1 MSGINPT
8 FWIVVIYM
16 ATMIGIAL
24 YVSFKKVKSSED
36 FHLAGRSL
44 GPLMMAGTLAAAEI
58 GGGSTIGVA
67 QRAYS
72 QWGLSAGWYVV
83 CAGVG
88 IFLVSFVAP
97 FLRRSMATTVPEI
110 VARRYGAPSHLIT
123 TMLSLLTLF
132 VATAAQVKATSAIIG
147 TISGGNLVTVT
158 ILVAIVVTIYTMLG
172 GLVSVAF
179 TDIVHILFITVGM
192 AIAMPIILHGAG
204 GWDKVSE
211 LITSRPGYAEQ
222 LSLTKVGWKTIIGLI
237 LMYFM
242 TFSTGQEAVQRY
254 FAARDIKTARLGSFL
269 CSLLMALYGFIPAV
283 IGLCALAHFPNIPS
297 AEAMPKAA
305 MEFAPMIIAG
315 LVMASVVAAT
325 MSSAS
330 GNLIA
335 SCTLFTKDLY
345 QRYMNKE
352 ATDRQ
357 ILVLS
362 KIVVVAMGGC
372 SLFIA
377 LNPKIGIIDLL
388 VFGFTMRS
396 AGPFAPFLF
405 GFIYKNAT
413 KTSGLV
419 AIICGSAAAL
429 AWQLAGEP
437 YGVMSLVFGAIVS
450 TVTFFITAKIGIAM
464 GEPAAPPAITAEH
477 IEANRQSEIRSRK

>member
-1 MSGINPT
+1 MEGFNPT

-16 ATMIGIAL
+16 AVMIGIAL
-24 YVSFKKVKSSED
+24 FVSFRKVKSSED

-58 GGGSTIGVA
+58 GGGSTVGVA
-67 QRAYS
+67 QRAFGA
-72 QWGLSAGWYVV
+72 WGFSAGWYVI
-83 CAGVG
+83 CAGIG

-110 VARRYGAPSHLIT
+110 IGRRYGKPSHLIT
-123 TMLSLLTLF
+123 TILSLLTLF
-132 VATAAQVKATSAIIG
+132 VATAAQIKATSAIIG
-147 TISGGNLVTVT
+147 SISGSDLVTVS
-158 ILVAIVVTIYTMLG
+158 ILVAIVVTAYTMLG

-179 TDIVHILFITVGM
+179 TDIVHIIFITVGM
-192 AIAMPIILHGAG
+192 AVAMPIILNGAG
-204 GWDKVSE
+204 GWENIKT
-211 LITSRPGYAEQ
+211 LITSRPGFENHFAM
-222 LSLTKVGWKTIIGLI
+222 TNVGWKTIIGLI

-254 FAARDIKTARLGSFL
+254 FAAKDIKTARLGSFL
-269 CSLLMALYGFIPAV
+269 CSILMACYGFIPAV
-283 IGLCALAHFPNIPS
+283 IGLCALAHFPEIP
-297 AEAMPKAA
+297 AAQAMPVAA
-305 MEFAPMIIAG
+305 MKFAPMIIAG

-345 QRYMNKE
+345 QRYLKRD

-357 ILVLS
+357 ILIIS
-362 KIVVVAMGGC
+362 KLVVAVMGLA
-372 SLFIA
+372 SLVIA
-377 LNPKIGIIDLL
+377 LNPEIGIIDLL

-405 GFIYKNAT
+405 GFIVKRVTRSAAL
-413 KTSGLV
+413 S
-419 AIICGSAAAL
+419 AIILGSLAAV

-437 YGVMSLVFGAIVS
+437 FDIMSLVFGSIVS
-450 TVTFFITAKIGIAM
+450 TIVFFTVSKISLGL
-464 GEPAAPPAITAEH
+464 GEKEAPPAITAAH
-477 IEANRQSEIRSRK
+477 IEANRISEKRYQK

>member
-1 MSGINPT
+1 MPEVNPT
-8 FWIVVIYM
+8 FWIVVAYM
-16 ATMIGIAL
+16 AVMIIIAL
-24 YVSFKKVKSSED
+24 VVSLKKVKSSED

-58 GGGSTIGVA
+58 GGGSTVGVA
-67 QRAYS
+67 QRAFS
-72 QWGLSAGWYVV
+72 TWGLSAGWYVI

-110 VARRYGAPSHLIT
+110 VARRYGSPSHLIT
-123 TMLSLLTLF
+123 TLLSLFTLF

-147 TISGGNLVTVT
+147 AVSGGDVFTVT
-158 ILVAIVVTIYTMLG
+158 LMVAVVVTLYTMMG

-192 AIAMPIILHGAG
+192 AIAMPIILNGAG
-204 GWDKVSE
+204 GWDHVQQ
-211 LITSRPGYAEQ
+211 LIVSRPGYETQ
-222 LSLTKVGWKTIIGLI
+222 YSLTKVGWSTIVGLI

-269 CSLLMALYGFIPAV
+269 CSLLMALYGFIPAI
-283 IGLCALAHFPNIPS
+283 IGLCALAHFPDIP
-297 AEAMPKAA
+297 AAQAMPKAA
-305 MEFAPMIIAG
+305 MSFSPMIIAG

-335 SCTLFTKDLY
+335 SCTLFTKDIY
-345 QRYMNKE
+345 QRYLNPR
-352 ATDRQ
+352 ASDRA
-357 ILVLS
+357 ILLLS
-362 KIVVVAMGGC
+362 KAVVAVIGLC

-377 LNPKIGIIDLL
+377 LNPDIGIIDLL
-388 VFGFTMRS
+388 VFGFPMRS
-396 AGPFAPFLF
+396 AGPFAPFLL
-405 GFIYKNAT
+405 GFVVKNVTRSA
-413 KTSGLV
+413 GLA
-419 AIICGSAAAL
+419 AIICGSVAAL
-429 AWQLAGEP
+429 SWQLANEP
-437 YGVMSLVFGAIVS
+437 YGIMSLVFGSAISTIVFLAVS
-450 TVTFFITAKIGIAM
+450 KIAIAR
-464 GEPAAPPAITAEH
+464 GEAVAPPAITAEH
-477 IEANRQSEIRSRK
+477 IEANRLSEERNR

>member
-1 MSGINPT
+1 MEGINPT
-8 FWIVVIYM
+8 FWIVVLYM
-16 ATMIGIAL
+16 AVMIGIAL
-24 YVSFKKVKSSED
+24 YVSFTKVKSSED

-67 QRAYS
+67 QKAFS
-72 QWGLSAGWYVV
+72 SWGLSAGWYVV
-83 CAGVG
+83 CAGIG

-110 VARRYGAPSHLIT
+110 IARRYGKPSHLIT
-123 TMLSLLTLF
+123 TLLSLFTLF

-147 TISGGNLVTVT
+147 TISGGDLVKVT
-158 ILVAIVVTIYTMLG
+158 IMVAIVVTLYTMMG

-179 TDIVHILFITVGM
+179 TDIVHIIFITVGM
-192 AIAMPIILHGAG
+192 AIAMPIILNGAG
-204 GWDKVSE
+204 GWDHVKE
-211 LITSRPGYAEQ
+211 LIVSRPGFEDQY
-222 LSLTKVGWKTIIGLI
+222 SLTKVGWKTIIGLI

-283 IGLCALAHFPNIPS
+283 IGLCALAHFPDIQPS
-297 AEAMPKAA
+297 QAMPVAA
-305 MEFAPMIIAG
+305 MNFAPMLIAG

-345 QRYMNKE
+345 QGYFKKD
-352 ATDRQ
+352 ASDRS

-362 KIVVVAMGGC
+362 KVVVAVMGLA

-377 LNPKIGIIDLL
+377 LNPDIGIIDLL

-405 GFIYKNAT
+405 GFIIEKVT
-413 KTSGLV
+413 KTAGLA
-419 AIICGSAAAL
+419 AIICGSIAAL
-429 AWQLAGEP
+429 IWQLLGEP
-437 YGVMSLVFGAIVS
+437 YGIMSLVFGSIVS
-450 TVTFFITAKIGIAM
+450 TIVFFVVSKITIGM
-464 GEPAAPPAITAEH
+464 GEPPAPPAITAEH
-477 IEANRQSEIRSRK
+477 IEANRLSEERNK

>member
-1 MSGINPT
+1 MEGINPT
-8 FWIVVIYM
+8 FWIVIIYM

-24 YVSFKKVKSSED
+24 FVSFRKVKSSED

-58 GGGSTIGVA
+58 GGGSTVGVA
-67 QRAYS
+67 QRAFGE
-72 QWGLSAGWYVV
+72 WGFSAGWYVI

-110 VARRYGAPSHLIT
+110 IGRRYGKPSHLIT
-123 TMLSLLTLF
+123 TLLSLFTLF
-132 VATAAQVKATSAIIG
+132 VATAAQVKATSAIVG
-147 TISGGNLVTVT
+147 AISGGDIVTVT
-158 ILVAIVVTIYTMLG
+158 ILVAIVVTVYTMLG

-179 TDIVHILFITVGM
+179 TDIVHIIFITVGM
-192 AIAMPIILHGAG
+192 AIAMPFILDGAG
-204 GWDKVSE
+204 GWENIKTM
-211 LITSRPGYAEQ
+211 ITSRPGFEDHF
-222 LSLTKVGWKTIIGLI
+222 SMTKVGWKTIIGLI

-254 FAARDIKTARLGSFL
+254 FAAKDIKTARLGSFL
-269 CSLLMALYGFIPAV
+269 CSILMACYGFIPAI
-283 IGLCALAHFPNIPS
+283 IGLCALAHFPDIQ
-297 AEAMPKAA
+297 AAQAMPVAA
-305 MEFAPMIIAG
+305 MNFAPMIIAG

-345 QRYMNKE
+345 QRYMKKD

-357 ILVLS
+357 VLILS
-362 KIVVVAMGGC
+362 KLVVVVMGIA
-372 SLFIA
+372 SLVIA
-377 LNPKIGIIDLL
+377 LNPQIGIIDLL

-405 GFIYKNAT
+405 GFIIEKVT
-413 KTSGLV
+413 K
-419 AIICGSAAAL
+419 SA
-429 AWQLAGEP
+429 
-437 YGVMSLVFGAIVS
+437 
-450 TVTFFITAKIGIAM
+450 
-464 GEPAAPPAITAEH
+464 
-477 IEANRQSEIRSRK
+477 